1 MVVTCAAPQCCF
13 WPDGIPTA
21 RRENQ
26 TRWLNRIYSYCIG
39 FGALV
44 LLTAWLPMVLKE
56 APLSLPIICVII
68 GAVLF
73 ALPFD
78 ISPLNVAANLKIA
91 ERFTELVVII
101 SLMGAALKID
111 RKIGWRSWLMTWRLL
126 GLAMPITIFALAVL
140 GQAMLGLGVATAL
153 LLAASLAP
161 TDPVLASDI
170 QVGPPKSGE
179 EDDTRFAL
187 TSEAGLNDGL
197 AFPFIMCAIA
207 LAQAGDTGEPWLLRW
222 FGVEVIWR
230 LSVGVAIGVFL
241 GYLLGWLVFR
251 LPNRAK
257 LSRTGDG
264 FVALGIAVSVYGI
277 AEAVHGYGFVSVFVA
292 GLALRASERN
302 HDYHQTLHDFSEQLE
317 RLLMMVALVVFGGL
331 IWSGFFFDALSW
343 STAGYALLAIFVVR
357 PVVGWISLWGTA
369 CPSTERAVISF
380 FGIRGLGTIYYLAYA
395 LQKGPFEKTD
405 VIWSV
410 ACLTILISIVLQW
423 CHCDTSHAFDRST
436 LQSRHRVRRSE

>member
-1 MVVTCAAPQCCF
+1 
-13 WPDGIPTA
+13 
-21 RRENQ
+21 
-26 TRWLNRIYSYCIG
+26 
-39 FGALV
+39 
-44 LLTAWLPMVLKE
+44 MVLKE

-78 ISPLNVAANLKIA
+78 ISPPNVAANLKIA

-170 QVGPPKSGE
+170 QVGPPKSGK

-207 LAQAGDTGEPWLLRW
+207 LAQAGETGEPWLLRW
-222 FGVEVIWR
+222 FGVEAD
-230 LSVGVAIGVFL
+230 LASIG
-241 GYLLGWLVFR
+241 G
-251 LPNRAK
+251 
-257 LSRTGDG
+257 SGDRH
-264 FVALGIAVSVYGI
+264 FSGIPL
-277 AEAVHGYGFVSVFVA
+277 
-292 GLALRASERN
+292 GLA
-302 HDYHQTLHDFSEQLE
+302 
-317 RLLMMVALVVFGGL
+317 
-331 IWSGFFFDALSW
+331 
-343 STAGYALLAIFVVR
+343 
-357 PVVGWISLWGTA
+357 
-369 CPSTERAVISF
+369 
-380 FGIRGLGTIYYLAYA
+380 
-395 LQKGPFEKTD
+395 
-405 VIWSV
+405 
-410 ACLTILISIVLQW
+410 
-423 CHCDTSHAFDRST
+423 
-436 LQSRHRVRRSE
+436 RVSPAQ